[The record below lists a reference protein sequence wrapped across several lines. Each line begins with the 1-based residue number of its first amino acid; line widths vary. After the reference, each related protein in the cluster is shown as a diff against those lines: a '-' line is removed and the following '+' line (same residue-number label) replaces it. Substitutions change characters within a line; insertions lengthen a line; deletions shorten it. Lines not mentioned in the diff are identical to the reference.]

1 MKRLAVI
8 LICVGRG
15 VGTDA
20 APFSHKLH
28 LGLEL
33 QCATCHTAAAA
44 STKASD
50 NLLPAKTVCRPM
62 P

>member
-1 MKRLAVI
+1 MKRLAIV
-8 LICVGRG
+8 LLAWGAAS
-15 VGTDA
+15 A

-50 NLLPAKTVCRPM
+50 NLLPAKAVCLQ
-62 P
+62 